1 MESSEW
7 ETQREERVDLIST
20 MLLGDKREHLE

>member
-7 ETQREERVDLIST
+7 ETQREERVDFISA